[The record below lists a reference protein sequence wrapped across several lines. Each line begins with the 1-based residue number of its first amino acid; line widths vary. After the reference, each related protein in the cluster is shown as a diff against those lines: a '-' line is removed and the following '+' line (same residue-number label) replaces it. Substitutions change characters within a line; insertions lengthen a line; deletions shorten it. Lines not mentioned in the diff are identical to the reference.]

1 MKFSKSIQRQLVEV
15 QKDFMPEDTEAA
27 VVEMGINHFGEMH
40 RLSEMVKPDICVMTN
55 IGQCHLEFLG
65 SRDGILKAKSEIFDF
80 MNPEGTVC
88 VNGDDD
94 KLMTIGEV
102 HGKRPVHFGLSPE
115 NDIYADTIV
124 SRGLLGSTAT
134 IHTPDAAF
142 DVQIPLPGAHMVLNA
157 LAATAVGLQ
166 LGLTTEQIAAGIA
179 AVQAV
184 SGRSRVVQAGD
195 LVLGE
200 SEYLYTASELYGGNG
215 HQLQKLLCQLPNL
228 RSVPYNH
235 HDRTSGLRK
244 RCYFQ

>member
-1 MKFSKSIQRQLVEV
+1 M
-15 QKDFMPEDTEAA
+15 
-27 VVEMGINHFGEMH
+27 EMGINHFGEMH

-88 VNGDDD
+88 VNGDND

-142 DVQIPLPGAHMVLNA
+142 DVQIPLIYMTGIFSVEYATGRFLDKKGQCPWSYQKSPWNISHVIRLDFAPAWFLIGLLFEKAV
-157 LAATAVGLQ
+157 AADD
-166 LGLTTEQIAAGIA
+166 
-179 AVQAV
+179 
-184 SGRSRVVQAGD
+184 SR
-195 LVLGE
+195 
-200 SEYLYTASELYGGNG
+200 T
-215 HQLQKLLCQLPNL
+215 
-228 RSVPYNH
+228 
-235 HDRTSGLRK
+235 
-244 RCYFQ
+244 